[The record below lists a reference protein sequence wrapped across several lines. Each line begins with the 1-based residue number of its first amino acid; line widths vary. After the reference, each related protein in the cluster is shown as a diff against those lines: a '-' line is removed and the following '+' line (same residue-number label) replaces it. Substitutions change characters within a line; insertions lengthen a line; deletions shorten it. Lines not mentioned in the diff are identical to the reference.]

1 MIDVI
6 PDRIPP
12 GGVEI
17 PLLGQREGRDHTG
30 PSLRQTGAKVYGT
43 ERGTHQLGQQGAQF
57 LVITASQIRLR
68 HEADADATVG
78 KIREE
83 AVTILDWNEPSWS
96 FSTQHARSSFKARP
110 AASTTSSQPSCS
122 AASSSASDTPLHPW
136 NSPAFQEGADE
147 ETSCVPTADDT
158 PSSSRSTVS

>member
-83 AVTILDWNEPSWS
+83 AVTILDLERAVLVIFDAARQVEFQGAARRVHDIVATELLGRQQQRQRHSAPS
-96 FSTQHARSSFKARP
+96 
-110 AASTTSSQPSCS
+110 
-122 AASSSASDTPLHPW
+122 L
-136 NSPAFQEGADE
+136 E
-147 ETSCVPTADDT
+147 
-158 PSSSRSTVS
+158 